1 MGAKIRKKITYFEM
15 ILKEK
20 FPDITVEFYL
30 SKRKRYLH
38 MGLEQSLFHPLRII
52 KILKKKFINFF
63 FVNLDKNFKMLEPP
77 LFVPTVGWK
86 HDCILIQY
94 EPHK

>member
-38 MGLEQSLFHPLRII
+38 MGLEQSLPSI
-52 KILKKKFINFF
+52 KNYKDFKEEIYKFLS
-63 FVNLDKNFKMLEPP
+63 VNLDKNFKMLEPP

>member
-63 FVNLDKNFKMLEPP
+63 LSIWTKTLKCLNHHFLFP
-77 LFVPTVGWK
+77 LLGGNTIV
-86 HDCILIQY
+86 Y
-94 EPHK
+94 

>member
-38 MGLEQSLFHPLRII
+38 MGLEQSLSSI
-52 KILKKKFINFF
+52 KDYKEFTKEIYKFLN
-63 FVNLDKNFKMLEPP
+63 VNLDKNFKILEPP
-77 LFVPTVGWK
+77 LLVPTVRWK
-86 HDCILIQY
+86 HDYILIKH
-94 EPHK
+94 EPCK